1 MLEHMKTGGLR
12 RPTRRLPPPPLF
24 DNADEATTPADEWED
39 VLEIGTEEE
48 LEVMAEM
55 DEAKLNQ
62 TIPRSMVHKSL
73 QTDLVATPNEDV
85 EGGGKGEI
93 VERQRNTID
102 DIQ

>member
-1 MLEHMKTGGLR
+1 MLEHMKNGGLR

-39 VLEIGTEEE
+39 ILEIGTEEE
-48 LEVMAEM
+48 LELMAEM
-55 DEAKLNQ
+55 DEAKLNK

-73 QTDLVATPNEDV
+73 QTDLVTTPNEDV
-85 EGGGKGEI
+85 AGGKGGM